1 MTKHKRYGGQQTRG
15 LYPHPEFTSPAYNC
29 SRVRSQREKKIISKQ
44 SPVVGKRERK
54 QNKKYQN
61 PPVGIFFFFFFDM
74 FTAIVPVMEV
84 RRYNFT
90 GDRSLI

>member
-1 MTKHKRYGGQQTRG
+1 MADSKRGGYIRIRN
-15 LYPHPEFTSPAYNC
+15 SPA
-29 SRVRSQREKKIISKQ
+29 QHIIAVELGAK
-44 SPVVGKRERK
+44 ERK
-54 QNKKYQN
+54 KLFPNKVPLLVNAKEN
-61 PPVGIFFFFFFDM
+61 KTKNIKIRRSVFFSFFFFDM

>member
-1 MTKHKRYGGQQTRG
+1 MADSKRGGYIRIRN
-15 LYPHPEFTSPAYNC
+15 SPAQHYNC
-29 SRVRSQREKKIISKQ
+29 SRVGAREREREKIISKQ

-54 QNKKYQN
+54 QNKICRS
-61 PPVGIFFFFFFDM
+61 VFFFFFFDM

>member
-1 MTKHKRYGGQQTRG
+1 LVNAKENKTKSAGR
-15 LYPHPEFTSPAYNC
+15 
-29 SRVRSQREKKIISKQ
+29 
-44 SPVVGKRERK
+44 
-54 QNKKYQN
+54 
-61 PPVGIFFFFFFDM
+61 FFFSFFFDM